1 MDRAEVQKL
10 RRELQHAFLSDG
22 PSQVLLHYAV
32 SEAGIPSFRAIMD
45 SSTTP
50 PGTPPSELPSS
61 ETSLPDPSSPHAAPP
76 LLQSQDDTSE
86 HSEPSS
92 SPLPKDHWDPTRPK
106 NIPTKKEHHQKP
118 YSSRTLNQTLKRHL
132 SQSNDHIHHLNRLL
146 TTTPT
151 LDLILS
157 TTSYT
162 LALLSTLLPPI
173 PSNPNSQPH
182 LHHRLSTLSS
192 LLSETRTTL
201 RLFGL
206 IPIYTWAHS
215 TYHHSPPTLTNHIT
229 TTTQILAGIAFQTL
243 ENVAYLGDKSIL
255 PLSPQRRAKYWRWC
269 CWAWAVHV
277 FLELAKL
284 LLLARKRQLDADSAK
299 VLKDEKSLRD
309 TDEAEMCWGDL
320 AATKKQQQETES
332 WWRDLKINLAYAPMT
347 LHYSLANGLLNDS
360 TVALC
365 GVLASYWGLKG
376 AWMKTATAIVE

>member
-1 MDRAEVQKL
+1 MD
-10 RRELQHAFLSDG
+10 
-22 PSQVLLHYAV
+22 
-32 SEAGIPSFRAIMD
+32 
-45 SSTTP
+45 STTP
-50 PGTPPSELPSS
+50 PGTPPSEPPSS
-61 ETSLPDPSSPHAAPP
+61 EMSLPNPSSPHPAQEPTP
-76 LLQSQDDTSE
+76 LHQPQDENSE
-86 HSEPSS
+86 RILPIS

-106 NIPTKKEHHQKP
+106 DISTKNEHHQKP
-118 YSSRTLNQTLKRHL
+118 YSSRSILKQHL

-162 LALLSTLLPPI
+162 LALLSTLLPPS
-173 PSNPNSQPH
+173 PSNSNSQPH
-182 LHHRLSTLSS
+182 LHHRLSSLSA

-201 RLFGL
+201 RLSGL

-215 TYHHSPPTLTNHIT
+215 TYHSSPPTLTAHIT

-243 ENVAYLGDKSIL
+243 ENLAHLGDKSIL

-269 CWAWAVHV
+269 CRAWAVHV

-284 LLLARKRQLDADSAK
+284 LLLARKRALDADSAK
-299 VLKDEKSLRD
+299 VLEDEKSLRD
-309 TDEAEMCWGDL
+309 TDGAEMDRRDL
-320 AATKKQQQETES
+320 AATTKQQQQEEQETES
-332 WWRDLKINLAYAPMT
+332 WWRELKINLAYAPMT

-376 AWMKTATAIVE
+376 AWMRKASAE